1 MVPSLDEMLRVR
13 RFHPLVVDLASSYG
27 FIINVSF
34 DIREAEHPSINY
46 LTSTLTVRN
55 IASALPM
62 RIIFYKIIAD
72 VTDDVISS
80 LISSHPLAY
89 KLIAFHTLNIL
100 ENKNEKR
107 EETSK
112 MVKETTRVLVA
123 AALAATVAA
132 KDFYWRH
139 NVEWYVM

>member
-46 LTSTLTVRN
+46 LTSTPTVRN

-62 RIIFYKIIAD
+62 SIIFYKIIAG

-80 LISSHPLAY
+80 LIFSKYHTLAY

-100 ENKNEKR
+100 ENKKR
-107 EETSK
+107 KKRRNFKDGEGNNSCPCGCCFG
-112 MVKETTRVLVA
+112 RHCCCQGFL
-123 AALAATVAA
+123 LAA
-132 KDFYWRH
+132 
-139 NVEWYVM
+139 